1 MKKNCLLVKYENL
14 IEDPINEFNRIVNF
28 IEDLTNL
35 KFDTQLISD
44 SVELSSF
51 HKLKEMQQKYGFE
64 ESSKNK

>member
-35 KFDTQLISD
+35 
-44 SVELSSF
+44 
-51 HKLKEMQQKYGFE
+51 
-64 ESSKNK
+64 